1 MVVGD
6 VATAVDVLVL
16 GAGPAGYVGAIR
28 AAQLG
33 RRVTLVDPGPPG
45 GVCLHRGCIPLK
57 ALLAASERYAQMRSG
72 LDELG
77 ISSGPVRFDWGRMTA
92 WKQGVVDKLSEGV
105 ARLLAGNKV
114 EIVSG
119 RGWFINGKEMRVE
132 GEYGSHRFIFERC
145 LIATGA
151 KPRGLP
157 TLPFDGVQVLSAE
170 QALALREFPATLSIV
185 GNDYIALE
193 LATLFA
199 RLGTQVT
206 LLLPGEAL
214 LEGVDPAALRLV
226 QAGLRALGV
235 QIVANARPVG
245 QREDAVIYTLG
256 DKPEERSAAL
266 PLVVSLG
273 VQPLPAD
280 ELHLREANV
289 KYEQDGGPIVDSSGR
304 TSNERVYAAGDVC
317 SALPQPPGTA
327 AVQTALA
334 SVAIKQA
341 KVAAEALN
349 GARVQ
354 YAPIVT
360 PLVALTTPELA
371 SVGLSPQAA
380 QEAGYRTVTG
390 RFPLAANGRALT
402 LGTDRGLALV
412 TADADSEALLGVT
425 LVGPRAAD
433 LIGQAALAIEMGAT
447 LTDLTEILY
456 AHPTLSE
463 TLLEGAE
470 AALGRA
476 IHVLGAALAKAGAY

>member
-6 VATAVDVLVL
+6 VATAVDVLIL

-57 ALLAASERYAQMRSG
+57 ALLAASERYAQTRSG
-72 LDELG
+72 LEEMG
-77 ISSGPVRFDWGRMTA
+77 ISAGQVAFDWVKMNA
-92 WKQGVVDKLSEGV
+92 WKQGIVDRLSEGV
-105 ARLLAGNKV
+105 ARLLAGHKV
-114 EIVSG
+114 ERVHG
-119 RGWFINGKEMRVE
+119 RGWFINAQEMRVE
-132 GEYGSHRFIFERC
+132 GEYGSHRFIFDRC
-145 LIATGA
+145 LLAVGA
-151 KPRGLP
+151 MRRFTLA
-157 TLPFDGVQVLSAE
+157 LPFDGVKILSPE
-170 QALALREFPATLSIV
+170 QALALDAFPATLSII

-199 RLGTQVT
+199 RLGAAVT

-214 LEGVDPAALRLV
+214 LEGIDPAALRLV

-245 QREDAVIYTLG
+245 PREDAFAYTVG
-256 DKPEERSAAL
+256 DTPEEQSA
-266 PLVVSLG
+266 
-273 VQPLPAD
+273 PLPAVASLGM
-280 ELHLREANV
+280 EPRGVNTLRLDAAGV
-289 KYEQDGGPIVDSSGR
+289 QIAPDGSPVVDTSGR
-304 TSNERVYAAGDVC
+304 TTHEHVYAAGDC
-317 SALPQPPGTA
+317 RGGP
-327 AVQTALA
+327 ALA

-341 KVAAEALN
+341 KVAAEAMT
-349 GARVQ
+349 GQRVQ
-354 YAPIVT
+354 YAPLVT
-360 PLVALTTPELA
+360 PLVALTTPEVA
-371 SVGLSPQAA
+371 SVGLSSLAA
-380 QEAGYRTVTG
+380 QEAGYRVLTG

-402 LGTDRGLALV
+402 LGANAGLALV
-412 TADADSEALLGVT
+412 TADAESEALLGVT

-433 LIGQAALAIEMGAT
+433 IIGQAALAIEMGAT

-463 TLLEGAE
+463 ITLEGAE

-476 IHVLGAALAKAGAY
+476 IHALGAPLAKAGK

>member
-33 RRVTLVDPGPPG
+33 RRVTLVDQGPPG
-45 GVCLHRGCIPLK
+45 GICLHRGCIPLK
-57 ALLAASERYAQMRSG
+57 ALLAASERYQQARVG
-72 LDELG
+72 LDEMG
-77 ISSGPVRFDWGRMTA
+77 ISAGPVSFDWERVAA
-92 WKQGVVDKLSEGV
+92 WKQSVVDKLSEGV

-119 RGWFINGKEMRVE
+119 RGWFINSKEMRVE

-145 LIATGA
+145 LLATGA
-151 KPRGLP
+151 KRRVLP
-157 TLPFDGVQVLSAE
+157 ALPQNGVTILSPE
-170 QALALREFPATLSIV
+170 QALALPEFPATLTIF

-199 RLGTQVT
+199 RLGSAVT

-214 LEGVDPAALRLV
+214 LDGIDPAALRLV
-226 QAGLRALGV
+226 QAGLRGLGV
-235 QIVANARPVG
+235 QVVANARPNRA
-245 QREDAVIYTLG
+245 REGAVVYTVG
-256 DKPEERSAAL
+256 DKAEEQTAPL

-273 VQPLPAD
+273 VQPLPAE
-280 ELHLREANV
+280 ELHLSQAGIT
-289 KYEQDGGPIVDSSGR
+289 YEQDSAPVVDSSGR
-304 TSNERVYAAGDVC
+304 TANERVYVAGDGRGG
-317 SALPQPPGTA
+317 P
-327 AVQTALA
+327 ALA

-341 KVAAEALN
+341 KVAVEAMN

-354 YAPIVT
+354 YAPLVT
-360 PLVALTTPELA
+360 PLVALTAPEIA
-371 SVGLSPQAA
+371 SVGFAPLAA
-380 QEAGYRTVTG
+380 QVAGYRTVTG

-402 LGTDRGLALV
+402 LGTNAGLALV
-412 TADADSEALLGVT
+412 TADADNETLLGVT
-425 LVGPRAAD
+425 LVGPRAGE

-447 LTDLTEILY
+447 LTDLSEILY

-463 TLLEGAE
+463 MLLEGAE

-476 IHVLGAALAKAGAY
+476 IHALSTAPAKAGA